1 MEGASTPS
9 GKRRNGIFL
18 VIDALRYDTL
28 ENEAARRVLFPT
40 LARLVEGGHLV
51 KLTTNAQATQF
62 VMPALFSQTYPLD
75 YGGYNRGIKD
85 RPASY
90 VEVLRDAGYAT
101 GLYSACNQLGVGM
114 GYERGFDLRCAAI
127 DYRLLIEH
135 RISRFLA
142 YYIEAMQRGER
153 TEAEVLALVREEFA
167 ELLRQILLNFE
178 REDKSAWPAVLWKV
192 NRRVVAGVEG
202 ELALIAA
209 EPRAVLAKLMRIPA
223 GNYWHFLGWRSI
235 GRARLFLT
243 RAIDS
248 VRWRN
253 RRWLNKRRFP
263 PFILLSHI
271 EGVAPEI
278 LKPVI
283 ERVAQ
288 GGGAP
293 WHLHIH
299 LMDVHD
305 SRAINRFGNFLAR
318 LGYLPRWMKGR
329 AKGLTRRHW
338 IYETALMYVDA
349 KLAPL
354 VAALERSGQLDDTCI
369 AITGDHGNNFA
380 LSPRKKGAIAARTYR
395 EDIEVPL
402 VVRAPWMHGA
412 ARDGLFDSMAV
423 SATLL
428 HCLGVNPHPAFEGRS
443 VFERGK
449 DIVVTESCGS
459 GNADVAARD
468 LHFTVTGTRYKM
480 MAKLCGTRLELNQ
493 LFDLANDPDEIADVA
508 RRAESKPIV
517 DQLVASLMRERAGL
531 FALRGVDAPRWQAPD
546 QPMPARA
553 A

>member
-1 MEGASTPS
+1 
-9 GKRRNGIFL
+9 
-18 VIDALRYDTL
+18 
-28 ENEAARRVLFPT
+28 
-40 LARLVEGGHLV
+40 
-51 KLTTNAQATQF
+51 
-62 VMPALFSQTYPLD
+62 
-75 YGGYNRGIKD
+75 
-85 RPASY
+85 
-90 VEVLRDAGYAT
+90 
-101 GLYSACNQLGVGM
+101 
-114 GYERGFDLRCAAI
+114 
-127 DYRLLIEH
+127 
-135 RISRFLA
+135 
-142 YYIEAMQRGER
+142 
-153 TEAEVLALVREEFA
+153 
-167 ELLRQILLNFE
+167 
-178 REDKSAWPAVLWKV
+178 
-192 NRRVVAGVEG
+192 
-202 ELALIAA
+202 
-209 EPRAVLAKLMRIPA
+209 
-223 GNYWHFLGWRSI
+223 
-235 GRARLFLT
+235 
-243 RAIDS
+243 
-248 VRWRN
+248 
-253 RRWLNKRRFP
+253 
-263 PFILLSHI
+263 
-271 EGVAPEI
+271 
-278 LKPVI
+278 
-283 ERVAQ
+283 
-288 GGGAP
+288 
-293 WHLHIH
+293 
-299 LMDVHD
+299 
-305 SRAINRFGNFLAR
+305 
-318 LGYLPRWMKGR
+318 
-329 AKGLTRRHW
+329 
-338 IYETALMYVDA
+338 MYVDA